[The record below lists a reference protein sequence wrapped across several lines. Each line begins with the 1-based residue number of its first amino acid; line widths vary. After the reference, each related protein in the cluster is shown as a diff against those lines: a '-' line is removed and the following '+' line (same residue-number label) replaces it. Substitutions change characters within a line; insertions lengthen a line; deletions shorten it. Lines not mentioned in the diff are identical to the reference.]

1 MLCIRSQKFQL
12 PSPFSTFQFPPTP
25 QTQKM
30 DIEQETE
37 SVANNKA
44 VPSKRKKKMKNREEA
59 EALQSKRKKKNTE
72 ETEAVAV
79 RTSNQNMVWDRDIF
93 ICSLARGLKI
103 GSK

>member
-1 MLCIRSQKFQL
+1 MCHLRSPLSSFHRLLKHRERL
-12 PSPFSTFQFPPTP
+12 E
-25 QTQKM
+25 QKM

-79 RTSNQNMVWDRDIF
+79 RTSNQVN
-93 ICSLARGLKI
+93 SA
-103 GSK
+103 